1 MSNEVKIWTSPPAYQ
16 DESIE
21 MLEVTQHTCLLI
33 GESRTGKSTFS
44 KLIADINYRTNLEVW
59 RGTIDPTTQTML
71 AKVNNKYI
79 SIEILDTP
87 GFGEATTS
95 TARGDHKLRSIIT
108 EFVKRDVCKLS
119 MVCIAI
125 KGDGGLTA
133 AQIAHITASIQF
145 LGEEAAARSCFLVTH
160 FENRTEEDEQAFIEA
175 FTSNPNMEFLNM
187 AVQGGFLFTGAI
199 NETQHKNVAVR
210 DAFILQQRRRN
221 RQFFHMLTQGPP
233 IELRSEEMAQAKS
246 MFAVQESVLTSC
258 TSLQQL
264 VPEVKATWTH
274 AMDTRVK
281 LSAIL
286 AEGKLD
292 PEKEARAKAMVEKLE
307 KLGASDAAPVVNDKV
322 PQMMAEYEKIGN
334 EVRKSYEEAL
344 ALNDEYLALDTEA
357 SQILRIVSWRTKTP
371 VKKPVAA
378 V

>member
-1 MSNEVKIWTSPPAYQ
+1 MTSTETGEDEV
-16 DESIE
+16 IE
-21 MLEVTQHTCLLI
+21 MLEVEQFTCLLI
-33 GESRTGKSTFS
+33 GESRTGKSTFMR
-44 KLIADINYRTNLEVW
+44 LLRNMNYKTNLEVW
-59 RGTIDPTTQTML
+59 RGTVDPVAETML
-71 AKVNNKYI
+71 AKVNGKYM

-87 GFGEATTS
+87 GFGEVATTA
-95 TARGDHKLRSIIT
+95 ARCDNKLRSMIT

-133 AQIAHITASIQF
+133 AQISHITSSIQF
-145 LGEEAAARSCFLVTH
+145 LGEEAAARACFLVTH
-160 FENRTEEDEQAFIEA
+160 FENRTEEDEKAFIEA

-210 DAFILQQRRRN
+210 DAFLLQQRRRT
-221 RQFFHMLTQGPP
+221 REFFDLLTQGSP
-233 IELRSEEMAQAKS
+233 IELRSPEMAQARS

-264 VPEVKATWTH
+264 VPEVKSTWAR
-274 AMDTRVK
+274 AMDTRIK

-292 PEKEARAKAMVEKLE
+292 DDKAARAKTMIDKLE
-307 KLGASDAAPVVNDKV
+307 KLGASDAAPVVNDRV
-322 PQMMAEYEKIGN
+322 PQMLAEYERIGT
-334 EVRKSYEEAL
+334 EVRQSYEAAL
-344 ALNDEYLALDTEA
+344 TLNNEYIALDTEA
-357 SQILRIVSWRTKTP
+357 SQTLRIVSWKAPIRTPLKQTP
-371 VKKPVAA
+371 PGGK
-378 V
+378 